1 MDLSRLARLAEPLRQ
16 SIFAMI
22 EPLQTVRRR
31 DAPPDRLRVAVLMAL
46 PQDIAV
52 LSPLLEALLHAD
64 DPDHHL
70 WPDPHLAPTLHQPV
84 TPWRPAGHPIIILP
98 RRPPLLR
105 LYAGAA
111 RLHPP
116 RHARDSTACA
126 HRLVRLLP
134 P

>member
-52 LSPLLEALLHAD
+52 LSPLPEALLHAD
-64 DPDHHL
+64 DPDHHFWL
-70 WPDPHLAPTLHQPV
+70 DPHLAATRHQTV
-84 TPWRPAGHPIIILP
+84 TRWRAAGHPIIILP
-98 RRPPLLR
+98 RQRVLLG
-105 LYAGAA
+105 LYRSEEHTTELQA
-111 RLHPP
+111 
-116 RHARDSTACA
+116 
-126 HRLVRLLP
+126 
-134 P
+134 